1 MRQPP
6 KWTEFPKYPVTVGTG
21 LLAIGVTVA
30 WWAKMDVSSLMEDAM
45 IRRGELWRLVT
56 SIFPHVDALHLIFNL
71 YWLWVFG
78 TLVEQVYGH
87 FKTAALILLF
97 AVGPNALEYAFSSG
111 GVGLSGVGYG
121 LFGLLWI
128 LSKRDERFR
137 DAVDQRTIQLFVI
150 WFFFCIFATAMN
162 FMRVGNIAHGAG
174 GVLGILT
181 GFALTMPKRRVAITA
196 GMVLI
201 LGASLWASTAGRAKV
216 NFSAY
221 ASYDE
226 CKNGYEAMRSNH
238 NEEALKW
245 LQTAASYRANPASCV
260 TDLGYTYQSMGKNTQ
275 AFAEYRKAADRG
287 DDEGQFYLAKM
298 YESGDGTP
306 KDAKQAVYWYRKAAD
321 QGSAD
326 QLNNVAWAFA
336 TSSEPG
342 VRNPEAALEY
352 AQKAVKAEVDNP
364 RPHILDTLA
373 EAYYV
378 NGQYKNAVQT
388 EQRALGLVAAKEK
401 ETYVASLAKYQLALA
416 GGKPTVDTKQMPTS
430 YSNPK

>member
-1 MRQPP
+1 MRQAP

-30 WWAKMDVSSLMEDAM
+30 WWAKMDISPLLEDAM

-56 SIFPHVDALHLIFNL
+56 SIFPHVGVLHLIFNL

-97 AVGPNALEYAFSSG
+97 AVGANALEYAFSSG

-128 LSKRDERFR
+128 LSKRDEHFR

-150 WFFFCIFATAMN
+150 WFFFCIFATATN
-162 FMRVGNIAHGAG
+162 FMRVGNVAHGAG

-181 GFALTMPKRRVAITA
+181 GFALTVPKRRVAITV
-196 GMVLI
+196 GIGLI
-201 LGASLWASTAGRAKV
+201 LGVSLWAATAGRAKV
-216 NFSAY
+216 NFSVY

-226 CKNGYEAMRSNH
+226 CKRGYDAMRSNH

-245 LQTAASYRANPASCV
+245 LQTAASYHANPASCV

-275 AFAEYRKAADRG
+275 AFAEYRKAADKG
-287 DDEGQFYLAKM
+287 DDEGEYYSAKM

-352 AQKAVKAEVDNP
+352 AQKAVKAEKGDP

-388 EQRALGLVAAKEK
+388 EKRALELVTAQEK
-401 ETYVASLAKYQLALA
+401 GNYVTSLEKYQIALA
-416 GGKPTVDTKQMPTS
+416 GSGQTVIAK
-430 YSNPK
+430 

>member
-6 KWTEFPKYPVTVGTG
+6 KWTKFPKYPVTVGTG

-30 WWAKMDVSSLMEDAM
+30 WWAKMDISPLMEDAM
-45 IRRGELWRLVT
+45 IRRGEVWRLLT
-56 SIFPHVDALHLIFNL
+56 SIFPHVDVLHLIFNL

-78 TLVEQVYGH
+78 SLVEQVYDH
-87 FKTAALILLF
+87 FKTAALVILF

-111 GVGLSGVGYG
+111 GVGLSGVVYG

-137 DAVDQRTIQLFVI
+137 DAVDQRTVQLFVI
-150 WFFFCIFATAMN
+150 WFFFCILATATN

-174 GVLGILT
+174 AVMGILT
-181 GFALTMPKRRVAITA
+181 GFALTMPKLRIPIMA
-196 GMVLI
+196 GIGLL
-201 LGASLWASTAGRAKV
+201 LGVSFWAATAGRAKV
-216 NFSAY
+216 NFSEY

-226 CKNGYEAMRSNH
+226 CKRGFDAMRANH
-238 NEEALKW
+238 YEEALKW
-245 LQTAASYRANPASCV
+245 LQSAAGYRANPASCM
-260 TDLGYTYQSMGKNTQ
+260 TDLGYTYESMGKKAQ
-275 AFAEYRKAADRG
+275 ALAEYRKAADRG

-306 KDAKQAVYWYRKAAD
+306 KDAKQAIYWYRKAAD

-326 QLNNVAWAFA
+326 QLNNVAWALA

-342 VRNPEAALEY
+342 VRNPEAALDY
-352 AQKAVKAEVDNP
+352 AQKAIKADHDGP

-373 EAYYV
+373 EAYYI
-378 NGQYKNAVQT
+378 NGQFENAVQA
-388 EQRALGLVAAKEK
+388 EQRALKLLAAGDKEN
-401 ETYVASLAKYQLALA
+401 YIASLAKYQLALA
-416 GGKPTVDTKQMPTS
+416 GGRQIGGAK
-430 YSNPK
+430 